1 MTGESGGMNKA
12 AILAIFLATVPTA
25 AAAADRTLSVTS
37 FDRVRVEGPYK
48 VSVATGVSP
57 FAKVSGSTAAIDG
70 VTVDQQGRTLIV
82 RPNSSA
88 WGGSYP
94 GQSRGPVEIS
104 VGTGDLSAAYVNGT
118 GSLAINRI
126 KGLSFTLSVQGTG
139 SAAVGNATVD
149 RLDVGIAGAGNVTV
163 AGETPKLTAMVRG
176 SSSLDA
182 SGLKVK
188 DATIGAEGPSQV
200 RATATNSAKVDAK
213 GVASVELSGGGA
225 CTIKAQGSAT
235 VTGC

>member
-1 MTGESGGMNKA
+1 MNRT
-12 AILAIFLATVPTA
+12 AILALLLSAFPTA
-25 AAAADRTLSVTS
+25 ATAAERTLSVTS
-37 FDRVRVEGPYK
+37 FDRVRVEGPFK

-57 FAKVSGSTAAIDG
+57 FAKVSGGSSAAIDG

-88 WGGSYP
+88 WGGNYP
-94 GQSRGPVEIS
+94 GQSRGAVEIS

-139 SAAVGNATVD
+139 SAAIGNVTVD

-200 RATATNSAKVDAK
+200 RATVSNSAKVDAK

-225 CTIKAQGSAT
+225 CTIKAQGSST

>member
-1 MTGESGGMNKA
+1 MNRTA
-12 AILAIFLATVPTA
+12 HLALFLATIPTVA
-25 AAAADRTLSVTS
+25 AAAERTLSVTS

-88 WGGSYP
+88 WGGNYP

-126 KGLSFTLSVQGTG
+126 KGLSFTL
-139 SAAVGNATVD
+139 
-149 RLDVGIAGAGNVTV
+149 
-163 AGETPKLTAMVRG
+163 
-176 SSSLDA
+176 
-182 SGLKVK
+182 
-188 DATIGAEGPSQV
+188 
-200 RATATNSAKVDAK
+200 
-213 GVASVELSGGGA
+213 
-225 CTIKAQGSAT
+225 
-235 VTGC
+235 